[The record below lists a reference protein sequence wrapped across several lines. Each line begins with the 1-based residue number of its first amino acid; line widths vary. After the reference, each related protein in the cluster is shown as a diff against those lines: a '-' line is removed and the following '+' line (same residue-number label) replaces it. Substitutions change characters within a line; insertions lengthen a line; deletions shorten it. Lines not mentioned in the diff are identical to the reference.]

1 MFPADETTAHSR
13 MGGSFRMRCRVMGRT
28 AAKVGERMKKSYW
41 IVLMAGLLASPWA
54 LAQTPKTQP
63 VSAPPKTA
71 VGEASV
77 PLEQQASREQ
87 LKKLFEVMRLRQQF
101 EDMMKMLPSVVQQQ
115 LRAQMDQLTAS
126 MPNAKRMDSE
136 QQKALDRLMN
146 KYMEKAA
153 TLYPV
158 DEMIDDAISVYQRHM
173 SREDADAYLAF
184 FSSPPGQH
192 FLDAQPAI
200 MKEYMPI
207 AMERAQRRTQALTAD
222 LIADIS
228 EFEKSVGPAKQAPA
242 K

>member
-1 MFPADETTAHSR
+1 
-13 MGGSFRMRCRVMGRT
+13 
-28 AAKVGERMKKSYW
+28 MKKSTW
-41 IVLMAGLLASPWA
+41 IVLIAGLLASHSV
-54 LAQTPKTQP
+54 LAQTPKTQI
-63 VSAPPKTA
+63 APATQKATA
-71 VGEASV
+71 GEATV

-115 LRAQMDQLTAS
+115 LRAQMDQLRAGV
-126 MPNAKRMDSE
+126 PGADRMDSE
-136 QQKALDRLMN
+136 QHRAMDRLMN

-222 LIADIS
+222 LAADIS
-228 EFEKSVGPAKQAPA
+228 EFEKSAAPPKKASAK
-242 K
+242 

>member
-1 MFPADETTAHSR
+1 MN
-13 MGGSFRMRCRVMGRT
+13 
-28 AAKVGERMKKSYW
+28 KSTC
-41 IVLMAGLLASPWA
+41 IVLTAGLLTAPWV
-54 LAQTPKTQP
+54 LAQTPKAQTAP
-63 VSAPPKTA
+63 VTPKATA
-71 VGEASV
+71 SGASV

-101 EDMMKMLPSVVQQQ
+101 EDMMKMLPGVVQQQ
-115 LRAQMDQLTAS
+115 LRAQMDQLKAS
-126 MPNAKRMDSE
+126 MPGANRMDSE
-136 QQKALDRLMN
+136 QNKAMDRLMN

-222 LIADIS
+222 LAADIS
-228 EFEKSVGPAKQAPA
+228 EFEKSAAAGKPANA